1 MKYALS
7 LLLVAALCALAPG
20 LNAAPGT
27 DFYIATVPV
36 PDHSE
41 KARLAAARQG
51 LGEVLVKLT
60 GTSGVATRPEVAA
73 MLRRVSSYML
83 EYSYATLPGD
93 GGGPDRLAVRVR
105 FDRAGVD
112 SFLRSNQLPIWP
124 LNRPRLL
131 VWLVEDGP
139 GGVSRFVTGEEA
151 GPLVASLDRGFAR
164 RGMPVVYPLLDLQ
177 DQLVLDSRQA
187 RDFDDKAI
195 AEASA
200 RYPAQG
206 WLVLRYY
213 QTSDGAWRSAWMMGR
228 DGQTLLR
235 QQQADSLDNLLAA
248 VVDQVVDTVAANSS
262 YVAQGRGEVVALDVD
277 GITSFGDYNRLA
289 DLLAELSMVRDVQI
303 TGVDGRRLYLSLAI
317 EGGRDQLLDS
327 LHRHPALELVA
338 SAGPGTVMSDD
349 QILAGE
355 AIHRAT
361 PRAGAPERLRWV
373 GGR

>member
-187 RDFDDKAI
+187 RDFDDKA
-195 AEASA
+195 
-200 RYPAQG
+200 R
-206 WLVLRYY
+206 
-213 QTSDGAWRSAWMMGR
+213 MMGR